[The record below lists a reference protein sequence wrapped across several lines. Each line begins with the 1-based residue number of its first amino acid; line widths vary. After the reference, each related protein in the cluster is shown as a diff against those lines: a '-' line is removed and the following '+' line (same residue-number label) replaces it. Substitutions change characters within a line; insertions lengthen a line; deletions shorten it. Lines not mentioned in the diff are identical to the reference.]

1 MFVLWW
7 CGVCCEWVIELGT
20 AHKGESLPCCVC
32 IGKCE
37 QAVWVSDVFQGGKD
51 LEERGY
57 GLCWCCGRCIDD
69 CSQSSFTWSNESVLA
84 CVCEC
89 SPVRIRT
96 VLQVWLDDRQIVL
109 PSCCLCEWISST
121 TQSANLFRDFWN
133 QTVHMCFPWQ
143 CTIDDDSQILI
154 FVVNG

>member
-51 LEERGY
+51 LEERVWSLLVLWSVHWWLLAELVY
-57 GLCWCCGRCIDD
+57 LIEWV
-69 CSQSSFTWSNESVLA
+69 CSG
-84 CVCEC
+84 
-89 SPVRIRT
+89 VR
-96 VLQVWLDDRQIVL
+96 LWVL
-109 PSCCLCEWISST
+109 PSTHSYRTAGLTGWQTNSEVRSCKLRLCSPIPFGFSPCECGKRNPSLPPSSCGELKWVK
-121 TQSANLFRDFWN
+121 N
-133 QTVHMCFPWQ
+133 
-143 CTIDDDSQILI
+143 
-154 FVVNG
+154 

>member
-51 LEERGY
+51 LEERVWSLLVLWSVHWWLLAELVY
-57 GLCWCCGRCIDD
+57 GDPLFFKPVFRPDLQLSAKPKYRSRLLTFRCLPGHASILY
-69 CSQSSFTWSNESVLA
+69 STFSPSPRPSLTRLGNPWSVALSEVKKEFLKAAKLTW
-84 CVCEC
+84 
-89 SPVRIRT
+89 
-96 VLQVWLDDRQIVL
+96 
-109 PSCCLCEWISST
+109 
-121 TQSANLFRDFWN
+121 
-133 QTVHMCFPWQ
+133 
-143 CTIDDDSQILI
+143 
-154 FVVNG
+154 